1 MSISGLQSV
10 ANNYQQSYVQ
20 NAASKAAETA
30 EPAKKVEKAE
40 AAAVYEKSPKVESGD
55 YSEKVSRMLAESQRK
70 VAEFQNMFAR
80 YLGGQASMY
89 GISTWSKDRM
99 TAAFAKATPEEVSAA
114 KAAIAEGGYYSV
126 NAVSDRIMNMAM
138 ALSGGDSSKI
148 DTLRSAVQKG
158 FEQAGMTFGSELPQ
172 ICQDT
177 YSEIMDRFDAWELS
191 STTESEII
199 DQAQDQQ

>member
-10 ANNYQQSYVQ
+10 ANNYQQNYVQ
-20 NAASKAAETA
+20 NAASKVPETA
-30 EPAKKVEKAE
+30 EPAKKAETTE

-126 NAVSDRIMNMAM
+126 NAVSDRAVQLDAEEHRQCCPEGKQNVRQPRRRECRKT
-138 ALSGGDSSKI
+138 DH
-148 DTLRSAVQKG
+148 DNVQKG
-158 FEQAGMTFGSELPQ
+158 CNQ
-172 ICQDT
+172 
-177 YSEIMDRFDAWELS
+177 RH
-191 STTESEII
+191 
-199 DQAQDQQ
+199 AQT